1 MIVTGLLIAIIVVAF
16 LQPNAPRLFAALSFV
31 GVTLSHELFLS
42 NLDGLQYYGSAAL
55 FDLVIII
62 LTSGINPVPKMVI
75 DLHRICMVSIIANL
89 VGWVLWFLYVPPLFY
104 DASFVLIY
112 AWTMITLINR
122 NGSDVGGYTLDS
134 WASCFRFNRHT
145 WANYSYKHGGKV

>member
-1 MIVTGLLIAIIVVAF
+1 MIITGLLIAIVVLAF
-16 LQPNAPRLFAALSFV
+16 FQPNAPRFFAALIFV
-31 GVTLSHELFLS
+31 GITLSHELFLS

-55 FDLVIII
+55 FDLAIII

-75 DLHRICMVSIIANL
+75 NLHRICIVSIIANL

-112 AWTMITLINR
+112 VWTLITLIHRNR
-122 NGSDVGGYTLDS
+122 SDVGGYTLDS
-134 WASCFRFNRHT
+134 WATCLRFNR
-145 WANYSYKHGGKV
+145 YSWYRYSHKHGGEV

>member
-1 MIVTGLLIAIIVVAF
+1 MIITGLLIAIVVVAF
-16 LQPNAPRLFAALSFV
+16 FQPNAPRLFAALSFV

-104 DASFVLIY
+104 DASFAAIC
-112 AWTMITLINR
+112 AWTLIPLINR
-122 NGSDVGGYTLDS
+122 IGSDVGGFTLDS
-134 WASCFRFNRHT
+134 WAFCVQLNSR
-145 WANYSYKHGGKV
+145 

>member
-1 MIVTGLLIAIIVVAF
+1 MIITVLLGAIILVAF
-16 LQPNAPRLFAALSFV
+16 FQPNAPRLFAALSFV
-31 GVTLSHELFLS
+31 GITLSHELFLS

-89 VGWVLWFLYVPPLFY
+89 VGWVLWFFYVPPLFY
-104 DASFVLIY
+104 DASFAVIY
-112 AWTMITLINR
+112 TWTLITLINR

-134 WASCFRFNRHT
+134 WASCFRFNR
-145 WANYSYKHGGKV
+145 YSSGYYHHKNGGKV